1 MKPYL
6 VKLLIAIA
14 LISTVMRITP
24 SLTQV
29 HAAEDSNISD
39 VYVAITDAKS
49 TIEDKDKSDKEKK
62 KAVEDIKAKVN
73 ALDIKN
79 NKEGKDVKSKLKD
92 LDHTSSLNKQDNNL
106 SELTK
111 SLIAYENAVS
121 TKDVSGEIKTLKQQV
136 DSKDNKVKDAIK
148 SKNTSELQSINN
160 SLNQI
165 WTSHETSI
173 RNYDEG
179 KYGQIEVN
187 LMQFRVAVQKEPFNA
202 KKADNAWTTFK
213 SSIDTVDQKQS
224 NEESGK
230 YKVTQLN
237 DELDKAIKGIED
249 NNLTQTD
256 DALSKF
262 VQVWP
267 YVEGKIQ
274 TKNGSLYTTI
284 EDKIPYY
291 QSILDNSN
299 KDRVKKGLQE
309 INSDIKDTVGQDSY
323 SFVDV
328 MIIFLREGLEVLLII
343 MTLTTMTRNVK
354 DTKGTAS
361 VIGGGILGL
370 ILSITLAVVFIQT
383 LGNNGLLREGMEAVL
398 GIIAVVLMYV
408 VGIWMH
414 RRSSA
419 QRWNEMIQNM
429 YQSAISNGNLLLLG
443 TIGLISVLREGVEV
457 IIFYMGMIG
466 SITTLDFVLGIAL
479 AIVILIIFAFLFRFI
494 VKLIPIYYIFR
505 VLSILIFVMAFKMLG
520 VSIQKLQLLGTVP
533 QHSIE
538 DLPTISIIGF
548 YPSVETIV
556 AQLIYIILIIFFVLK
571 NRKDKKETPVK

>member
-1 MKPYL
+1 M
-6 VKLLIAIA
+6 A
-14 LISTVMRITP
+14 LIFTVMRITP
-24 SLTQV
+24 SLAQV

-39 VYVAITDAKS
+39 VYVTITDAKS
-49 TIEDKDKSDKEKK
+49 TIEDKEKSDKEKK
-62 KAVEDIKAKVN
+62 KAVEDIKSKVN
-73 ALDIKN
+73 ALDIKD

-92 LDHTSSLNKQDNNL
+92 LDQTSSLNKQDNNL

-111 SLIAYENAVS
+111 SLIAYEDAVS

-136 DSKDNKVKDAIK
+136 DSKDSKVKDAIK
-148 SKNTSELQSINN
+148 SKNTAELQSINN

-224 NEESGK
+224 SEESGK

-398 GIIAVVLMYV
+398 GIVAVVLMYV

-429 YQSAISNGNLLLLG
+429 YQNAISNGNLLLLG

-466 SITTLDFVLGIAL
+466 SITTWDFVLGIAL

-538 DLPTISIIGF
+538 GLPTISIIGF

-556 AQLIYIILIIFFVLK
+556 AQLIYIILIVFFVLK
-571 NRKDKKETPVK
+571 NRKDKKETRVK

>member
-1 MKPYL
+1 
-6 VKLLIAIA
+6 
-14 LISTVMRITP
+14 
-24 SLTQV
+24 
-29 HAAEDSNISD
+29 
-39 VYVAITDAKS
+39 
-49 TIEDKDKSDKEKK
+49 
-62 KAVEDIKAKVN
+62 
-73 ALDIKN
+73 
-79 NKEGKDVKSKLKD
+79 
-92 LDHTSSLNKQDNNL
+92 
-106 SELTK
+106 
-111 SLIAYENAVS
+111 
-121 TKDVSGEIKTLKQQV
+121 
-136 DSKDNKVKDAIK
+136 
-148 SKNTSELQSINN
+148 
-160 SLNQI
+160 
-165 WTSHETSI
+165 
-173 RNYDEG
+173 
-179 KYGQIEVN
+179 
-187 LMQFRVAVQKEPFNA
+187 MQFRVAVQKEPFNA

-224 NEESGK
+224 SEESGK

-299 KDRVKKGLQE
+299 KDGVKKGLQE

-354 DTKGTAS
+354 DTKGIAS
-361 VIGGGILGL
+361 VIGGGVLGL

-398 GIIAVVLMYV
+398 GIVAVVLMYV

-429 YQSAISNGNLLLLG
+429 YQNAISNGNLLLLG

-466 SITTLDFVLGIAL
+466 SITTWDFVLGIAL

-538 DLPTISIIGF
+538 GLPTISIIGF

-556 AQLIYIILIIFFVLK
+556 AQLIYIILIVFFVLK
-571 NRKDKKETPVK
+571 NRKDKKETRVK